1 MNKTI
6 FSIAALM
13 CATMSVYAQT
23 WGFNNE
29 PEEDANATMYLVDT
43 TSVNFSNLT
52 GGNQIWNYAQIGGYP
67 DNTRTLTVTNAE
79 TYQDIFPDATHLLT
93 IPGFMTTA
101 YNYEANNDKI
111 AHGYEFDIDGL
122 GIVQFIFDD
131 RQKMLQFPMNF
142 ETSFEDNLSGSFML
156 FDEPNDAVG
165 FTWVTADGSGTLMLA
180 NGVSHSDVLRIH
192 TQDTIYAE
200 ILLSGIPIPTSA
212 TIIRQQ
218 YDYVKPGVSNFPLFI
233 HATLTVLN
241 PLIGQFGIGVVLSSE
256 NPTAFANT
264 PENALADL
272 KVFPN
277 PSTGWIQL
285 QLPNANESAQVT
297 ITNLAGSVF
306 YENINYNNNENI
318 DLNNQPAG
326 VYLVTIQQKDKTS
339 VNKIIKK

>member
-1 MNKTI
+1 
-6 FSIAALM
+6 
-13 CATMSVYAQT
+13 
-23 WGFNNE
+23 
-29 PEEDANATMYLVDT
+29 
-43 TSVNFSNLT
+43 
-52 GGNQIWNYAQIGGYP
+52 
-67 DNTRTLTVTNAE
+67 
-79 TYQDIFPDATHLLT
+79 
-93 IPGFMTTA
+93 
-101 YNYEANNDKI
+101 
-111 AHGYEFDIDGL
+111 
-122 GIVQFIFDD
+122 
-131 RQKMLQFPMNF
+131 
-142 ETSFEDNLSGSFML
+142 
-156 FDEPNDAVG
+156 
-165 FTWVTADGSGTLMLA
+165 LA

-241 PLIGQFGIGVVLSSE
+241 PLIGQFKIGVVLSSE

-264 PENALADL
+264 PENGLADL

-277 PSTGWIQL
+277 PSTGLIQL

-306 YENINYNNNENI
+306 YENMDYNNNESI

-339 VNKIIKK
+339 VSKIVKK